1 MDMRIFTSILLLLAL
16 GAYFFPVENL
26 KKNALEK
33 DLPLVIFENPTMYTL
48 NEKNVNRVVVATH
61 AVKYQDRDEMFN
73 ADIILKNNDLSKN
86 FDSEKLKADLIVK
99 KADIYTL
106 TNNVDYRRDDF
117 IKLNTDELIYDDIKK
132 TAQNS
137 KPFKSVYQKH
147 ILNGNSVF
155 LDINNNFIT
164 AKNSHFEID
173 MTKTEKGKK

>member
-1 MDMRIFTSILLLLAL
+1 MDMRIFTSILLLLSL

-26 KKNALEK
+26 KKNELEK
-33 DLPLVIFENPTMYTL
+33 DLPLVIFEKPIMYSL

-73 ADIILKNNDLSKN
+73 ADIIMKNNDLSKN

-106 TNNVDYRRDDF
+106 TNNVNYKRDDF
-117 IKLNTDELIYDDIKK
+117 IKLDTDELIYDHINK

-155 LDINNNFIT
+155 LDINNDFIT
-164 AKNSHFEID
+164 AKNTHFEID
-173 MTKTEKGKK
+173 MTKTQKGKK

>member
-1 MDMRIFTSILLLLAL
+1 MAVKTFTFVLLIFAL
-16 GAYFFPVENL
+16 IAYFIPV
-26 KKNALEK
+26 KNIQDTLAGTDAPIVVFEK
-33 DLPLVIFENPTMYTL
+33 PIMYTL
-48 NEKNVNRVVVATH
+48 TDKSVSRVVIATY
-61 AVKYQDRDEMFN
+61 AVRYKTRDEMFN

-164 AKNSHFEID
+164 AKNTHFEID
-173 MTKTEKGKK
+173 MTKTQKGKK